1 MKRKTLPLIMVVAA
15 TCIAILILGG
25 CGGAKTQDLN
35 ESLEQAAQNA
45 REAGSVHAQ
54 VNIALSPLEG
64 DAGMAL
70 NLQGD
75 ARLDMNTKEMEARFT
90 VMGMELSLR
99 YVDEKAYLQF
109 GGKWYTLSGNVVAGI
124 GEGTIASAVNTLAS
138 YPELLSSA
146 IEVTELGEKTVG
158 GIKCNNLKVTVDTQA
173 VAAMA
178 TVQQLAV
185 ELGMTAEEIEG
196 YLKDAD
202 LQIEV
207 CVQKDEPTIRE
218 VFLSLNTEL
227 PNVGKIM
234 GMDLIP
240 SSAHIEIT
248 IDAQEYGVPVDVQA
262 PANATPF
269 NGL

>member
-1 MKRKTLPLIMVVAA
+1 VFTAICVATLL
-15 TCIAILILGG
+15 LGG
-25 CGGAKTQDLN
+25 CGGAKTQDPK
-35 ESLEQAAQNA
+35 ESLEEAARNA

-54 VNIALSPLEG
+54 VNIALTPLEG
-64 DAGMAL
+64 EAGMAL
-70 NLQGD
+70 NVQGD
-75 ARLDMNTKEMEARFT
+75 ARLDMNTKAMEASLT
-90 VMGMELSLR
+90 VLGMELSLR
-99 YVDEKAYLQF
+99 YVDQKAYLQF

-146 IEVTELGEKTVG
+146 VEVTELGEKTIG
-158 GIKCNNLKVTVDTQA
+158 GIKCNNLKVTADTQA

-178 TVQQLAV
+178 TVQQLAG

-207 CVQKDEPTIRE
+207 CVQKDEPILRE
-218 VFLSLNTEL
+218 VYLSLNTEL

-248 IDAQEYGVPVDVQA
+248 IDAQEYGVPVEVQA

-269 NGL
+269 KGL